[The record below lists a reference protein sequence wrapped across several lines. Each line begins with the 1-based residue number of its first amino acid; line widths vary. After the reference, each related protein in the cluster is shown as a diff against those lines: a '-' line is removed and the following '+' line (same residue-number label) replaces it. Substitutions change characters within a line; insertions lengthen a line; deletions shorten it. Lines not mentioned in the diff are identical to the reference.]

1 MRRFLFLIQ
10 LLIAS
15 CCLWCA
21 CTRGNSETEKRLF
34 SGMDSLLEANPDSAY
49 KVLIAMQKEV
59 DSIDNEAVSMRHRM
73 YLASVANKLFLP
85 MPSDSSFIDV
95 VSWYDLH
102 GTTNDRMRAYYLLG
116 CIYRDLGESPLAMR
130 YYIEATEKADTLSE
144 DVDHV
149 TLMSIYGQ
157 MAVMANRQNLPD
169 DELLYWDRYIKEA
182 TKCDNVYES
191 IRGREMKIGAAF
203 LKEDFDEV
211 FRITD
216 ECHRLYLENGFRP
229 AAASV
234 FPSAIYI
241 LVTRGN
247 YAKAKP
253 LMDEFEQSSCLFGP
267 DGEIAPDRRH
277 YYYTKGLYCLGVSET
292 DSAEYYFRKVGNY
305 GFLQESYKGLLS
317 LYEQLS
323 KTDSIKKYLS
333 LYEREMVKTYERTN
347 GIATSN
353 MSSLYNYSRNERIA
367 MDKTR
372 ESMNRRK
379 LVVLLSSALIILSFS
394 FLLYRHRMRKTM
406 FRQYDAIL
414 QQLCKAKSD
423 LAASKSSFT
432 DFEQAKEKEIT
443 TYRKQLDELTNRLGR
458 IGLNTYTHL
467 PSYTRLKSLT
477 DNPHKNGIPPEF
489 EWDSLKKEISETL
502 PVFYEF
508 INGTGRLSEKEKQT
522 CILVRMGFKSKEIMI
537 LLGEN
542 NIQSVSNLKSR
553 VREKLFQDKK
563 TIRLEELLKN
573 LT

>member
-1 MRRFLFLIQ
+1 M
-10 LLIAS
+10 
-15 CCLWCA
+15 
-21 CTRGNSETEKRLF
+21 G
-34 SGMDSLLEANPDSAY
+34 
-49 KVLIAMQKEV
+49 
-59 DSIDNEAVSMRHRM
+59 H
-73 YLASVANKLFLP
+73 
-85 MPSDSSFIDV
+85 
-95 VSWYDLH
+95 
-102 GTTNDRMRAYYLLG
+102 
-116 CIYRDLGESPLAMR
+116 
-130 YYIEATEKADTLSE
+130 
-144 DVDHV
+144 
-149 TLMSIYGQ
+149 
-157 MAVMANRQNLPD
+157 
-169 DELLYWDRYIKEA
+169 
-182 TKCDNVYES
+182 
-191 IRGREMKIGAAF
+191 
-203 LKEDFDEV
+203 
-211 FRITD
+211 
-216 ECHRLYLENGFRP
+216 
-229 AAASV
+229 
-234 FPSAIYI
+234 
-241 LVTRGN
+241 
-247 YAKAKP
+247 
-253 LMDEFEQSSCLFGP
+253 
-267 DGEIAPDRRH
+267 
-277 YYYTKGLYCLGVSET
+277 
-292 DSAEYYFRKVGNY
+292 Y

-353 MSSLYNYSRNERIA
+353 MSSLYNYRRNERIA

-394 FLLYRHRMRKTM
+394 VLLYRHRMRKSM

-414 QQLCKAKSD
+414 QQLCKARTD
-423 LAASKSSFT
+423 LAASKSSLT

-443 TYRKQLDELTNRLGR
+443 TYRKQLDELTKRLGR

-477 DNPHKNGIPPEF
+477 GNPHKNGMPPES
-489 EWDSLKKEISETL
+489 EWDSLMKEISDTL

-508 INGTGRLSEKEKQT
+508 INGTGRLSEKEKRT

>member
-1 MRRFLFLIQ
+1 MLLRFILSFLSIM
-10 LLIAS
+10 LS
-15 CCLWCA
+15 GCLWIS
-21 CTRGNSETEKRLF
+21 CTVGSGREHILF
-34 SGMDSLLEANPDSAY
+34 TGMDSLLETNPDSAY
-49 KVLIAMQKEV
+49 KVLTAMQKKV
-59 DSIDNEAVSMRHRM
+59 DSIDDEAVSMRHRM
-73 YLASVANKLFLP
+73 YLASASNKLFLP
-85 MPSDSSFIDV
+85 MPSDSSFMDV

-102 GTTNDRMRAYYLLG
+102 GTANDRMRARYLLG

-144 DVDHV
+144 DVDHI

-157 MAVMANRQNLPD
+157 MADLADRQNLPD
-169 DELLYWDRYIKEA
+169 DEMSYLDRCISEA
-182 TKCDNVYES
+182 SKSGKVYES
-191 IRGREMKIGAAF
+191 IRGRELKMRAAYQ
-203 LKEDFDEV
+203 KGDFETV
-211 FRITD
+211 LRITD
-216 ECHRLYLENGFRP
+216 ECHRLYMENGLTE

-234 FPSAIYI
+234 FPSAIFI
-241 LVTRGN
+241 HVKQGDFDK
-247 YAKAKP
+247 AKA
-253 LMDEFEQSSCLFGP
+253 MINEFEHSSGLFGP
-267 DGEIAPDRRH
+267 GGEIAPDRRL
-277 YYYTKGLYCLGVSET
+277 YYYIKGLYCLGVGET
-292 DSAEYYFRKVGNY
+292 DSAEYFFRKVGNY

-353 MSSLYNYSRNERIA
+353 MSSLYNYRRNERIA

-394 FLLYRHRMRKTM
+394 FLLYRHRMRKSM

-414 QQLCKAKSD
+414 QQLCKARTD
-423 LAASKSSFT
+423 LAAAKSSLA
-432 DFEQAKEKEIT
+432 DFEQAKDTEIT
-443 TYRKQLDELTNRLGR
+443 TYREQLDELTKRLGR
-458 IGLNTYTHL
+458 MGLNTYTHL

-477 DNPHKNGIPPEF
+477 GNPHKNGMPPES
-489 EWDSLKKEISETL
+489 EWDSLMKEISDTL

-508 INGTGRLSEKEKQT
+508 INGTGRLSEKEKRT

-542 NIQSVSNLKSR
+542 NIQSVSNLKFR